1 MSSALDSLNLR
12 PQEKRILVVIAVVV
26 FVVLNLVLVVPRFK
40 DYGKIQEQLKA
51 ARLNIDKFNKF
62 IYSDTNA
69 GGLKD
74 QLIKLSKQPGGEVSS
89 KEIQLESTVTTEA
102 RANGIFVQTAQNVA
116 PQFIG
121 SSGQSD
127 KFFARQSV
135 RINVQATEDALVKF
149 LYDIGNDPAMIRVW
163 ELQLNPVDKDR
174 FKLTG
179 FITLTADYQKAV
191 VSNTAPVKPAGL
203 VKPAGPAPKSAPAK
217 TTAPTA
223 TPTPAK
229 TTAPTSAPAAQKA
242 GQRAASTDANA
253 AAAKKPS
260 APPPAPPA
268 FPPAPSRSAAPPAQ
282 DRSGGPPVPP
292 RTPRTPVEKKTND

>member
-1 MSSALDSLNLR
+1 MSSSLDSLNLR

-40 DYGKIQEQLKA
+40 EYGKIQEQLKA

-74 QLIKLSKQPGGEVSS
+74 QLIKLSKQPGGEVST

-116 PQFIG
+116 PQVMLG

-163 ELQLNPVDKDR
+163 ELQLNPLDNNR

-179 FITLTADYQKAV
+179 FITLTADYQKEV

-229 TTAPTSAPAAQKA
+229 TTAPTPAPAAQKA
-242 GQRAASTDANA
+242 GQRAASTDANP
-253 AAAKKPS
+253 AAAKK
-260 APPPAPPA
+260 APAAGLPP
-268 FPPAPSRSAAPPAQ
+268 FPTPPSRSAAPPAQ